1 MTGYYSSYFH
11 KISAAT
17 NRMCDLDPALLRRFE
32 RKILVG
38 RLFAFKDSHG
48 LMTENILN
56 CAIDLPDFEARCGLI
71 LRRLESSVLNQH
83 TVSKADIEMFAERSV

>member
-1 MTGYYSSYFH
+1 
-11 KISAAT
+11 
-17 NRMCDLDPALLRRFE
+17 
-32 RKILVG
+32 
-38 RLFAFKDSHG
+38 
-48 LMTENILN
+48 MTENILN